1 MDECFWEEFPR
12 ARGCMV
18 NAYRVWEDTT
28 FSVTESDRISFSQG
42 LSTRQ
47 WISDPGLN
55 NHRTDLLMA
64 MFASWSYKPGAL
76 WHVML
81 LRGKMQ
87 EAHHIWLAL
96 ISIKQLDVL
105 VPIIFSSVHADLH
118 RWSTEKLVFSV
129 VMVHFPETKY
139 DVCSLL
145 KTIDKFH
152 IDRNISFSKSFVCL
166 P

>member
-1 MDECFWEEFPR
+1 
-12 ARGCMV
+12 
-18 NAYRVWEDTT
+18 
-28 FSVTESDRISFSQG
+28 
-42 LSTRQ
+42 
-47 WISDPGLN
+47 
-55 NHRTDLLMA
+55 MA

-118 RWSTEKLVFSV
+118 R
-129 VMVHFPETKY
+129 
-139 DVCSLL
+139 
-145 KTIDKFH
+145 
-152 IDRNISFSKSFVCL
+152 
-166 P
+166 